1 MNEFDDAYDDDD
13 IEWVSKS
20 EIKRE
25 MHRLQAIGKQLLTLK
40 ASDLKRFALSDELHA
55 ALAESKRIKSNEA
68 TRRHLQY
75 IGKLMRSEDID
86 SICQELDRL
95 DPSSDLSQRILK
107 QSEQWRDRL
116 ISENDA
122 EQDWF
127 NQYPQTDR
135 QHFRALVRG
144 ARKEQ
149 PNDTDGPL
157 HAGKN
162 TKKLLQWIKSQLA
175 GQ

>member
-1 MNEFDDAYDDDD
+1 MNKFDDAYDDDD

-20 EIKRE
+20 EMKRE
-25 MHRLQAIGKQLLTLK
+25 MHRLQAMGEQLLKLK
-40 ASDLKRFALSDELHA
+40 ASDLKHFPLSDEMRA

-68 TRRHLQY
+68 TRRHMQY
-75 IGKLMRSEDID
+75 IGKLMRSEDIER
-86 SICQELDRL
+86 IQHELDRL

-116 ISENDA
+116 IKTNDA

-127 NQYPQTDR
+127 NQFPQTDR
-135 QHFRALVRG
+135 QQFRSLVRA

-149 PNDTDGPL
+149 PDDPDAPL
-157 HAGKN
+157 NAGKN
-162 TKKLLQWIKSQLA
+162 TKKLLQWIKAQLSEI
-175 GQ
+175 